1 MDPFDSS
8 SEDDD
13 FITNVFYSYYFDE
26 LDDDDEN
33 AVLRTRSA
41 AINRIRAT
49 AHHYIEIILQMKV
62 CTTPPTSNDVFV

>member
-13 FITNVFYSYYFDE
+13 FITGVFYSYYFDE
-26 LDDDDEN
+26 LDEDDKN

-41 AINRIRAT
+41 AINRNRAA
-49 AHHYIEIILQMKV
+49 AHRRLYR
-62 CTTPPTSNDVFV
+62 DYFAD